1 MPKDGEQGG
10 APVASCG
17 NRAHPVMR
25 GHSGP
30 SVPPRAW
37 LAPFILVC
45 CDIVVLQTT
54 MVCGVLFRLLLNH
67 WRPIGIGPEVFSGAM
82 IAALA
87 IPIGYWI
94 AGLYPGYGLTAVERL
109 RARIVVTCL
118 SFGAMILFD
127 YVAQN
132 GQWSRGILL
141 VAAVLAVVACPLW
154 DALVCR
160 FLQRWRLWGTAVAVF
175 GPPDRRR
182 TVVDALHRH
191 PDIGWIPVAEAEEPD
206 LDAPAISGVSIA
218 ILPVS
223 SLDDIRSDL
232 TDHLPY
238 PSVVIVGSADRLQ
251 NLWVSVRD
259 VGTHLGLEM
268 RRNLLLTS
276 NRVVKRGCDILL
288 SLVAL
293 AVALPVIAV
302 FAALIK
308 IASPGPAFFSQ
319 PREGLNGRPF
329 TMRKLRSMRLSAT
342 ADLPAM
348 LAESSETAMEWRRNM
363 KLRHDPRIIPGIGH
377 FVRRFSIDELPQL
390 WDVLRGDMSLV
401 GPRPLPIYHVL
412 ALDPAASLLRR
423 RVRPGITGLSQVS
436 GRSTNPIADQ
446 QKLDSYYVRNWSIWL
461 DLHILARTILI
472 VLSGRG
478 AW

>member
-1 MPKDGEQGG
+1 MPKDGDHG
-10 APVASCG
+10 AVSAASCG
-17 NRAHPVMR
+17 IREHA
-25 GHSGP
+25 GP

-37 LAPFILVC
+37 LAPFILVV
-45 CDIVVLQTT
+45 CDIALLQTT

-82 IAALA
+82 IAVLA
-87 IPIGYWI
+87 IPVGYWI
-94 AGLYPGYGLTAVERL
+94 GGLYPGYGLTAVERL
-109 RARIVVTCL
+109 RTRVVVTSL

-141 VAAVLAVVACPLW
+141 VAAVLAVAASPLW
-154 DALVCR
+154 DAAVCR
-160 FLQRWRLWGTAVAVF
+160 SLQRWRLWGTPVVVF
-175 GPPDRRR
+175 GPPARRR
-182 TVVDALHRH
+182 TVIDALRRH
-191 PDIGWIPVAEAEEPD
+191 PDIGWIPVAEAEEPG
-206 LDAPAISGVSIA
+206 LGAPAIPGVSIA

-238 PSVVIVGSADRLQ
+238 PNVVIVGSADRLQ

-268 RRNLLLTS
+268 RRNLLMMS

-288 SLVAL
+288 SLAAL
-293 AVALPVIAV
+293 TVTLPLIAF
-302 FAALIK
+302 FAALIR

-319 PREGLNGRPF
+319 QREGLNGRPF
-329 TMRKLRSMRLSAT
+329 TIRKLRSMRRSA
-342 ADLPAM
+342 ADDLPAM
-348 LAESSETAMEWRRNM
+348 LAESSETAIEWQRSM
-363 KLRHDPRIIPGIGH
+363 KLRHDPRVIPGIGH
-377 FVRRFSIDELPQL
+377 FIRRFSIDELPQL
-390 WDVLRGDMSLV
+390 WNVLRGDMSLV
-401 GPRPLPIYHVL
+401 GPRPLPTYHIS
-412 ALDPAASLLRR
+412 ALDPAASRLRQ

-436 GRSTNPIADQ
+436 GRSTNPIDDQ

-461 DLHILARTILI
+461 DLHILSRTILI